1 MEGRVREVADPGLAD
16 NAVGSMFE
24 NVYAQ
29 PTALLLEERDAYAA
43 YLDSFVSEEAT
54 R

>member
-1 MEGRVREVADPGLAD
+1 MPDPVPSA
-16 NAVGSMFE
+16 MFE

-29 PTALLLEERDAYAA
+29 PTALLAEEREAYAA